1 MAQCQHQVVVGEP
14 TKAISEP
21 DVKGTLGASDLG
33 PSKRSESSSRLQ
45 VQLKKKNQELL
56 TNCFDKVYLSK
67 KSFAICQ
74 QEFSFPSE
82 LIV

>member
-1 MAQCQHQVVVGEP
+1 MAQCQHQVVVGAP
-14 TKAISEP
+14 TK
-21 DVKGTLGASDLG
+21 LGASDFG
-33 PSKRSESSSRLQ
+33 PSKRSESSSPLQ

-74 QEFSFPSE
+74 QELSFPSE